1 VYVFIH
7 IRVTHFQFKKC
18 KLHKCHQKMQLQF
31 LVDVALDLVLA
42 ILVGLVEVHLAL
54 CDFSVSA
61 VSVLSKVGKDCS
73 CRFDSDKL

>member
-1 VYVFIH
+1 
-7 IRVTHFQFKKC
+7 
-18 KLHKCHQKMQLQF
+18 MQLQF